1 MRLYSQPA
9 LEPRK
14 LVILRP
20 VCFWPNVTQGLP
32 DVAEAASVSKG
43 VHSRG

>member
-1 MRLYSQPA
+1 MRPCSQPA
-9 LEPRK
+9 LESRE

-20 VCFWPNVTQGLP
+20 VCFWPDVTQGLP

-43 VHSRG
+43 VDNRG